1 MELDVIIPAYNEE
14 ENLVK
19 LYETLETNLSDIKH
33 NLIFVDD
40 GSKDDTYN
48 VLESLNKN
56 YYGRQKNQSPAYRLS
71 RNYATEFLRKS
82 QIFKKKEC

>member
-19 LYETLETNLSDIKH
+19 LYETLETNLSNIKH

-40 GSKDDTYN
+40 GSKDNTYN
-48 VLESLNKN
+48 VLESLYKKN
-56 YYGRQKNQSPAYRLS
+56 SNIIKVIRFS
-71 RNYATEFLRKS
+71 RNFGKDAAIYARLIKREYF
-82 QIFKKKEC
+82 